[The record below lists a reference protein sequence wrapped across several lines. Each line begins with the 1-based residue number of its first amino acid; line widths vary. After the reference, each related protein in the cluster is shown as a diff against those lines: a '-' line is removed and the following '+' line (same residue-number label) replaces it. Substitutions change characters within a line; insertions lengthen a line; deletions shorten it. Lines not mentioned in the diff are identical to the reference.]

1 MEGAKRNQSN
11 LGQTLLLRCYRERLK
26 NSPASI
32 FPLEYLYQILR
43 NTNYATDQL
52 RDFYATFYWLKVL
65 CRTRTGSREREREV
79 TFPIRG
85 ESRHQTTY
93 GSTQLQICKLSW
105 AFCSLSPQQV
115 PKHGSY
121 FWQFI
126 EISRFEKSVRIFCAQ
141 QVHQKPW

>member
-11 LGQTLLLRCYRERLK
+11 LGQTLLLRCYWGEAEK
-26 NSPASI
+26 
-32 FPLEYLYQILR
+32 FPHKISQEYFYQVLR
-43 NTNYATDQL
+43 NKNYATQTNL
-52 RDFYATFYWLKVL
+52 ETFLCHFYWLKVL
-65 CRTRTGSREREREV
+65 CWTRTGSSREREV

-105 AFCSLSPQQV
+105 AFCSISPQQV